1 MNHLIQI
8 REKLK
13 KEERLHKAQLTATRN
28 GEVKPYRQSVF
39 ERRKK
44 EAQEEIKI
52 LNNN

>member
-13 KEERLHKAQLTATRN
+13 KEERLHKAQLTATKN

-39 ERRKK
+39 ERRKQKAK
-44 EAQEEIKI
+44 EHINS
-52 LNNN
+52 LNN